1 MVSKALLRTMEKEK
15 DTVSVLVLLTVRKIR
30 HHRMRYPIKKKI
42 IIVVGSMQKK
52 KRQEKD

>member
-1 MVSKALLRTMEKEK
+1 M
-15 DTVSVLVLLTVRKIR
+15 SVLVLLTVRGKIR